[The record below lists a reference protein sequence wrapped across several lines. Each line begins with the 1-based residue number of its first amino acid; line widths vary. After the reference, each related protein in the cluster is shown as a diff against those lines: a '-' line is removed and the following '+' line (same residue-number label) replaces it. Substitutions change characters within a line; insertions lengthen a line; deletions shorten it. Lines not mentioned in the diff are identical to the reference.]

1 MFLLQR
7 LFDERIRRF
16 WKRLEFRLGQPGTGP
31 YVGSISL
38 YIEDK
43 VTGNP
48 LVSFCLT
55 PDGWDIKPNHFA
67 SGLYKLNAANDGQ
80 P

>member
-1 MFLLQR
+1 MFFLTR
-7 LFDERIRRF
+7 LFSKRYRQF
-16 WKRLEFRLGQPGTGP
+16 WRRLEFSLAQPATGP
-31 YVGSISL
+31 YVGSPSL
-38 YIEDK
+38 AIYDR

-55 PDGWDIKPNHFA
+55 PDGWDVKPKHFA
-67 SGLYKLNAANDGQ
+67 SGLYKLNGANDGQ